1 MTTNSKKVVDKKKTD
16 YKEIIMDNMAKKEL
30 PGLMLR
36 LNFWIN

>member
-1 MTTNSKKVVDKKKTD
+1 MTANSKKVDKKKTD

-30 PGLMLR
+30 PGLILR